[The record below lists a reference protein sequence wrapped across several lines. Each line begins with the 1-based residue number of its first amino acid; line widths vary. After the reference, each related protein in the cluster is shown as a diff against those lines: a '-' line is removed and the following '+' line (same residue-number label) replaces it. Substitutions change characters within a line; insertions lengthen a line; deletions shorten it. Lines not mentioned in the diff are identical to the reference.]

1 MDSMR
6 DTISSIG
13 NYIPVSNPITNNQA
27 PILYVPTATT
37 SGKQLFSSILDSSI
51 LKNGN
56 EDMLELIAKW
66 FLSKSSMSNKKL
78 QKLCYY
84 AYSWFI
90 VFFNDLEAVETNLC
104 NIATLSEEKF
114 EAWIHGPVN
123 PQLYHKYKEYG
134 WTNIPQESL
143 TLPFNQEIEDLL
155 KQVLDIYG
163 HFSADE
169 LETITHGELPWQN
182 ARCGLAPSEPC
193 TNKISDYDILKYY
206 SSLR

>member
-1 MDSMR
+1 MDSTR
-6 DTISSIG
+6 ATTSSIG
-13 NYIPVSNPITNNQA
+13 NYTPVLSPVTSNQS
-27 PILYVPTATT
+27 PILSFLPATT
-37 SGKQLFSSILDSSI
+37 SGNQFFSSVLYSSTS
-51 LKNGN
+51 KNGN
-56 EDMLELIAKW
+56 EDMLECVAKW

-104 NIATLSEEKF
+104 IITTLSEEKF

-123 PQLYHKYKEYG
+123 PQLYHKYKGYG
-134 WTNIPQESL
+134 WANIPQEPL
-143 TLPFNQEIEDLL
+143 TPSFNQEIDDLL
-155 KQVLDIYG
+155 KQVWDIYG

-169 LETITHGELPWQN
+169 LETITHGEFPWQN
-182 ARCGLAPSEPC
+182 VRRGLAPSEPC
-193 TNKISDYDILKYY
+193 TNRISDYDILKYY